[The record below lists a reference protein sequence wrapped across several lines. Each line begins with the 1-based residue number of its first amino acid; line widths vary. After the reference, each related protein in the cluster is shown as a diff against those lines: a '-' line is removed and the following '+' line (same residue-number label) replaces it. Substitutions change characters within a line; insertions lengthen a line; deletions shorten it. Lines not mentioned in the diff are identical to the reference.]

1 MTPTGMLRRR
11 SKTRLRCDGALAALA
26 VFFSG
31 CYGDF
36 GRPRPSVLT
45 ASRPYWVG
53 TEAAATLGVPP
64 SAYELTDD
72 EKLLR
77 EYAYALIRPPYS
89 RERWF
94 VILGEYRRLSTIPY
108 YGEVVDY
115 AAYAGKVLTLP
126 ARSPTARYARLTD
139 DIRNDFYRLDQF
151 LPVASRVADM
161 DRKRDQSLASVS
173 NLTVDEL
180 ANAKV
185 RMGEN
190 AVVLAWVQHC
200 LGERA
205 AAYRYTLER
214 LVI

>member
-1 MTPTGMLRRR
+1 MTRTGFLRRR
-11 SKTRLRCDGALAALA
+11 PKTRLCCDGALAALA

-36 GRPRPSVLT
+36 GRPRPSVVT

-53 TEAAATLGVPP
+53 AEAAATLGVPP
-64 SAYELTDD
+64 SAFELTDD

-77 EYAYALIRPPYS
+77 EYAYALLRPPYS

-94 VILGEYRRLSTIPY
+94 VLLGEYRRSTMPY
-108 YGEVVDY
+108 YGEGVRY
-115 AAYAGKVLTLP
+115 AAHAGKAPTLP

-161 DRKRDQSLASVS
+161 DRKREQSLAYVS

-180 ANAKV
+180 ANARV

-190 AVVLAWVQHC
+190 AV
-200 LGERA
+200 
-205 AAYRYTLER
+205 
-214 LVI
+214 